1 MLDHNSIFITYI
13 FDYLDGSVV
22 EKYCGNGIR
31 CCDICA
37 PYNSNSDCLAVLYDD
52 LNTRQEAEELCKLS
66 KDNPKYCQEM
76 KGKLFFSTFSANR
89 NFWF

>member
-37 PYNSNSDCLAVLYDD
+37 PYNSNSDCLAVLFDD
-52 LNTRQEAEELCKLS
+52 LNTTRQEAEDLCKLS
-66 KDNPKYCQEM
+66 KDNPRYCHEM
-76 KGKLFFSTFSANR
+76 KGKIFLVLPILAKL
-89 NFWF
+89 